1 MRFDLFI
8 TIIMINAGVN
18 RTTGVARRSSLTIA
32 CVVRMPAARYH
43 DEHHDYD
50 RFAGIVW
57 RQDGSMKVS
66 KEKAAEHHQAVIEA
80 AAMSFRESGFAGVNV
95 ADIMQKAGLTHGA
108 FYGHFSSKSALA
120 AAACR
125 YAFDDRLNGWA
136 DDVSLTDYLDRYLS
150 TLHRD
155 RPGRGC
161 PMAAFASDIGRQPK
175 AVQKE
180 FEVGVSKYRERIA
193 SLLAE
198 SGAPKAIHDSD
209 ATALL
214 AAMVGSIVLARSTR
228 SNRTLS
234 ARILAESRSAIAS
247 RFGV

>member
-1 MRFDLFI
+1 MRFDLFMI
-8 TIIMINAGVN
+8 IIMINAGVN
-18 RTTGVARRSSLTIA
+18 RTTGIARRSSLTIA
-32 CVVRMPAARYH
+32 CVVRMQTARYH
-43 DEHHDYD
+43 DGHHDYD
-50 RFAGIVW
+50 RFAEIIW

-80 AAMSFRESGFAGVNV
+80 AATSFRESGFGGVNV
-95 ADIMQKAGLTHGA
+95 ADIMRKAGLTHGA
-108 FYGHFSSKSALA
+108 FYGHFSSKSDLA

-136 DDVSLTDYLDRYLS
+136 DDISLTDYLDRYLS

-161 PMAAFASDIGRQPK
+161 PMAAFASDISRQPK

-180 FEVGVSKYRERIA
+180 FEVGVARYRERIA
-193 SLLAE
+193 SRLAK
-198 SGAPKAIHDSD
+198 SGARKVNRDSE

-228 SNRTLS
+228 SDRTLS
-234 ARILAESRSAIAS
+234 ARILTESRSVIAL

>member
-1 MRFDLFI
+1 
-8 TIIMINAGVN
+8 
-18 RTTGVARRSSLTIA
+18 
-32 CVVRMPAARYH
+32 
-43 DEHHDYD
+43 
-50 RFAGIVW
+50 
-57 RQDGSMKVS
+57 MKVS

-80 AAMSFRESGFAGVNV
+80 AAMSFRESGFEGVNV
-95 ADIMQKAGLTHGA
+95 ADIMKKAGLTHGA
-108 FYGHFSSKSALA
+108 FYGHFSSKSDLA

-150 TLHRD
+150 TFHRD

-180 FEVGVSKYRERIA
+180 FEVGVSRYRERIA
-193 SLLAE
+193 SRLAAG
-198 SGAPKAIHDSD
+198 GAPKAIRQSDRQSD

-214 AAMVGSIVLARSTR
+214 AAMVGSMVLARSTR

-234 ARILAESRSAIAS
+234 ARILSDSRSAIAS